1 MEEQLLKLSRISH
14 PRPFKKVVTESTFTV
29 FPNNFDEGDTSLSE
43 LSHVACDPVGMAWS
57 IDNTTV
63 FLSDAHSRNVTK
75 CSYSMEYIRGVQ
87 KEMDATNCST
97 LVHLPETDMAGEA
110 RPKGLATDSSGH
122 LWLAV
127 EQNGGSGAILEINPD
142 TGSIVSTIGIK
153 HQSMAELQLFFSDTE
168 DADLVDLAFGGE
180 DLDYLLLLSKKHLYK
195 VTGVVVHPKN
205 TAQRVERKSRV
216 LRYNRSAAVF
226 GTFSQS
232 D

>member
-1 MEEQLLKLSRISH
+1 MNQRIGHIGLTNKKNEQDGQDTPDKLQRKAQTGRKEQLIKLSRISH

-97 LVHLPETDMAGEA
+97 LVHLPIYFQ
-110 RPKGLATDSSGH
+110 H
-122 LWLAV
+122 V
-127 EQNGGSGAILEINPD
+127 IL
-142 TGSIVSTIGIK
+142 V
-153 HQSMAELQLFFSDTE
+153 
-168 DADLVDLAFGGE
+168 
-180 DLDYLLLLSKKHLYK
+180 
-195 VTGVVVHPKN
+195 
-205 TAQRVERKSRV
+205 
-216 LRYNRSAAVF
+216 
-226 GTFSQS
+226 
-232 D
+232 